1 MANRGMNAR
10 EFRRRLVAGSFRR
23 YSRVSAAMLG
33 LQFVQADPIRSPA
46 RAQDLILRQR
56 VDGYHA
62 GDLEKEYP
70 ELEVEEG
77 FLFAYGFMT
86 SDVWRNLRWRGTK
99 GLSAT
104 ERVVLEAVREIG
116 EAHPRDLDE
125 RFGRKLVRNAW
136 GGQSLATKRMLEEL
150 QDRGYLRVSRR
161 RNGIRVYQ
169 VPEQTDEAAVDP
181 RLRYSRLVLTTIHV
195 FGPVEKSFLITE
207 LGHLN
212 HMIPDRKKRVGVVD
226 QLLDSGRLAD
236 INVEGSSYL
245 WKEADWESEDV
256 SSVVRFLS
264 PFDPLVRD
272 RQRFERLWGWR
283 YRFEAYVPAAKRER
297 GYYAMPL
304 LWGEQVIGWVN
315 AAIEGE
321 RLRLDTGFVGERPAG
336 KGFRRAFE
344 DEAEAMASFLGL
356 ESGAWE
362 WTHRKSS

>member
-1 MANRGMNAR
+1 
-10 EFRRRLVAGSFRR
+10 
-23 YSRVSAAMLG
+23 
-33 LQFVQADPIRSPA
+33 
-46 RAQDLILRQR
+46 
-56 VDGYHA
+56 
-62 GDLEKEYP
+62 
-70 ELEVEEG
+70 
-77 FLFAYGFMT
+77 
-86 SDVWRNLRWRGTK
+86 
-99 GLSAT
+99 
-104 ERVVLEAVREIG
+104 
-116 EAHPRDLDE
+116 
-125 RFGRKLVRNAW
+125 
-136 GGQSLATKRMLEEL
+136 
-150 QDRGYLRVSRR
+150 
-161 RNGIRVYQ
+161 VYQ